1 MIAFGRALPEPKAY
15 SSYSEP
21 GIRLASEPDSEVLAL
36 AATASTTRIYN
47 LLLEQAAALDG
58 LEALVLLH
66 PHTEITDRHF
76 AAKVRAA
83 LAGDGVDVVGCAG
96 ASGVSGPAWWEGD
109 VVSGPVRLRYQE
121 HGGGEIDAY
130 GWADPAPAPGEVEV
144 VDPFLMVLSP
154 RAVRELRFDERLW
167 LAPGIEVDFCRRVRD
182 SGGRVVV
189 ADLEVVQHRAL
200 DLVGDSEAWM
210 LACLE
215 YSRITAEPED
225 DVSVDWRSRALRAE
239 ADRDAARILTYFSG
253 LVVDHRIAEREARL
267 EALTSAPGW
276 GLTAPLRRLNQR
288 RRERRR

>member
-1 MIAFGRALPEPKAY
+1 VIAFGIALPEGKAY
-15 SSYSEP
+15 SAYTEP
-21 GIRLASEPDSEVLAL
+21 GIRLASEPDSEILAV
-36 AATASTTRIYN
+36 AAMASTTRVHN

-66 PHTEITDRHF
+66 PHTEITDRDF
-76 AAKVRAA
+76 AAKIRAA
-83 LAGDGVDVVGCAG
+83 LAEPGVDVVGCAG
-96 ASGVSGPAWWEGD
+96 ANGVRGPDWWEGS

-121 HGGGEIDAY
+121 HAGGEIPAY

-144 VDPFLMVLSP
+144 VDRFLMALSP

-167 LAPGIEVDFCRRVRD
+167 LTPGFEVDFCRRVRD
-182 SGGRVVV
+182 SGGRVMV

-215 YSRITAEPED
+215 YSRITAEAED
-225 DVSVDWRSRALRAE
+225 DESVDWRSRALRAE

-253 LVVDHRIAEREARL
+253 LVVDHMIAEREAQL

-276 GLTAPLRRLNQR
+276 ALTAPLRRLNHR